1 MGFTFVGKSSIG
13 TMNEDEVVEEAFRY
27 TKLLARAGR
36 TLASERADPRLS
48 LSFLESTLPQGERL
62 TLQLRAARRGPLT
75 RSSAYRIPRQRA
87 YWIRSRGTGCCHV
100 GAVVRPC

>member
-36 TLASERADPRLS
+36 MLASEHANLRLS

-62 TLQLRAARRGPLT
+62 TLQLQAAWHRPLT
-75 RSSAYRIPRQRA
+75 RSSAYRIPWQHA
-87 YWIRSRGTGCCHV
+87 YWTRSRGTGCCCV
-100 GAVVRPC
+100 GTVVRPG

>member
-36 TLASERADPRLS
+36 TLATECVDPRLS
-48 LSFLESTLPQGERL
+48 LSFLELTLPQGERL
-62 TLQLRAARRGPLT
+62 TLQLQAAQHGPLT
-75 RSSAYRIPRQRA
+75 HSSAYCIPWQCA
-87 YWIRSRGTGCCHV
+87 CWTCGRGTGCCHV
-100 GAVVRPC
+100 GTVIWPG